1 MAIVYNEITGEF
13 EEVPEVRSYSPTPS
27 TRRTSTSAS
36 RTTSSRRTTTSST
49 TTRRSTT
56 TRSSAS
62 TRSTRSASSSGN
74 SNTPRPVRSVP
85 TILKT
90 SQALFDEGSYIHIT
104 RSGYYLEIN
113 GKFYK
118 LANLKTSV
126 SGGAGQ
132 IWRMRPL
139 TRGYKFNLIHYVDP
153 DRYVIGEVKLTS
165 SDVTFKD
172 ENGHIERFPL

>member
-27 TRRTSTSAS
+27 TRITSTS
-36 RTTSSRRTTTSST
+36 RTTSSRRSTSST
-49 TTRRSTT
+49 TTRR
-56 TRSSAS
+56 
-62 TRSTRSASSSGN
+62 
-74 SNTPRPVRSVP
+74 NTPRPVRSVP

-139 TRGYKFNLIHYVDP
+139 TRGYKFNLIHYVNP